1 MSLLRRIENED
12 KRNRLL
18 RRLLETLHA
27 AGELQ
32 SRLDALVEAEA
43 LDLSATDRQ
52 RLAESP
58 VDYLLNARPQPA
70 APRPPRP
77 VQPPDAGRSPAYTD
91 LIQRVFNKIV
101 EALHAEE
108 NDMDSHD
115 PRLRQR
121 IEEHFNAILTEEN
134 LVGMPRAERQ
144 RLFDAVAAELIGF
157 GPLELLLADEQIS
170 DILIL
175 GPKSIW
181 ITRQGKRE
189 QAAVSFNDEEH
200 VLRILDRI
208 TAPWGKRID
217 ETQPMLTMRAPDG
230 SYISAI
236 VRPVSLTGPVIRILK
251 TQRRPLQADD
261 LMRLG
266 MLTPAALAFLQA
278 CVQAEANLLIAGP
291 TGAGKTTLLNL
302 LAAALPETGLI
313 VTIEDTPELQPQQ
326 PEVLA
331 LQTRPPNLEG
341 RGEVSKSQLLQQ
353 ALRMRPEHILIGEL
367 NGGEAYDLLRSP
379 AHWMTTLNSGV
390 TDDPLGRLETLSLL
404 WAGKQT
410 PPVAVR
416 RQIASALHIIVAVD
430 VLRDG
435 RRRVASIAEVTG
447 IEGERIILKEIFR
460 FEPGAIQARKPE
472 GEPEGELR
480 PAGYRPQAAE
490 RIARWGIELPAD
502 LFGAPP
508 APRRRGKGRTRPASD
523 ET

>member
-1 MSLLRRIENED
+1 MSLLRQIEND
-12 KRNRLL
+12 GANKKLL
-18 RRLLETLHA
+18 RRLLETLHE

-43 LDLSATDRQ
+43 LALSATDRQ
-52 RLAESP
+52 QLAESP

-77 VQPPDAGRSPAYTD
+77 ETMSTGRSPAFND
-91 LIQRVFNKIV
+91 LMQRLLNKI
-101 EALHAEE
+101 ESALLH
-108 NDMDSHD
+108 DDHFIHD
-115 PRLRQR
+115 PQSDRNRQR
-121 IEEHFNAILTEEN
+121 IEEWFNQFLAEEN
-134 LVGMPRAERQ
+134 LLLSRAERQ

-157 GPLELLLADEQIS
+157 GPLEPLLVDEQIS
-170 DILIL
+170 DILVL
-175 GPKSIW
+175 GPKTIW

-189 QAAVSFNDEEH
+189 QAAIRFNDEEH

-208 TAPWGKRID
+208 ALGRRID
-217 ETQPMLTMRAPDG
+217 ETQPMLTLRTPDG
-230 SYISAI
+230 SYVSAI
-236 VRPVSLTGPVIRILK
+236 VRPVSLTGPAIRILK

-261 LMRLG
+261 LLRLG
-266 MLTPAALAFLQA
+266 MLTPEALAFLQA
-278 CVQAEANLLIAGP
+278 CVQAGANVLIAGP
-291 TGAGKTTLLNL
+291 AGAGKTTLLNL

-313 VTIEDTPELQPQQ
+313 VTIEDTSELQPQQ

-331 LQTRPPNLEG
+331 LQTRPPNIEG
-341 RGEVSKSQLLQQ
+341 RGEVRKSQLLQH
-353 ALRMRPEHILIGEL
+353 ALQMRPEHILIGEL

-379 AHWMTTLNSGV
+379 THWMTTLNSGV
-390 TDDPLGRLETLSLL
+390 TVDPLGRLETLSLL

-416 RQIASALHIIVAVD
+416 RQIASALHIVVVVD

-435 RRRVASIAEVTG
+435 RRRVASIAEVSD

-460 FEPGAIQARKPE
+460 FEPGALQAPKTA
-472 GEPEGELR
+472 GEPAGELR
-480 PAGYRPQAAE
+480 PAGYRPQIAE
-490 RIARWGIELPAD
+490 RIARWGIALPAD

-508 APRRRGKGRTRPASD
+508 TPRRRAKGQTRPASD